1 MQNYFKKKV
10 DVEIKEKKKN
20 KSNNLLKM
28 ISSDQRA
35 EEVVGRQRSGSGGGS
50 YLCSGSHVA
59 SLLEFTEKNTQAPGE
74 EGEESHGCSTSG
86 LS

>member
-1 MQNYFKKKV
+1 M
-10 DVEIKEKKKN
+10 EIKEKKKN
-20 KSNNLLKM
+20 NSNNLLKM

-35 EEVVGRQRSGSGGGS
+35 EEVVGRQRSGSWGGGGS

-74 EGEESHGCSTSG
+74 EDEESHGCSTSG